1 MSGRLQGKVV
11 VVTGASR
18 GLGYRVCEAF
28 LAEGARVGLLAR
40 ESAELRAAAAALGES
55 AFALPADVS
64 DPSAVRRAFATVQA
78 RGQGLHVLVNN
89 AAVGCPQPIAEADD
103 ALLQREV
110 GVNLLGPIYC
120 MREAARLM
128 RGGGGDVVNVSSES
142 VRAPYP
148 YLSVYAATKSGLET
162 LSEGLRAELRADGI
176 RVSVLRSGRLAESGF
191 NRDWS
196 TQVRE
201 RHREQAQLQ
210 GFHAASGEPIS
221 PVVAASAIV
230 ELVCLPRAAHGSLIE
245 LRPA

>member
-18 GLGYRVCEAF
+18 GLGYRVSEAF
-28 LAEGARVGLLAR
+28 LAEGAQVGLLAR
-40 ESAELRAAAAALGES
+40 ESGELRAAEAALGNA
-55 AFALPADVS
+55 AFALPADLS
-64 DPSAVRRAFATVQA
+64 DPSAVRRAFAKVEA

-89 AAVGCPQPIAEADD
+89 AAVGCPQLITEADD

-128 RGGGGDVVNVSSES
+128 HGAGGDIVNVSSES

-148 YLSVYAATKSGLET
+148 YLAVYAATKSGLET
-162 LSEGLRAELRADGI
+162 LSEGLRAELRPRGI

-196 TQVRE
+196 PEVRQ
-201 RHREQAQLQ
+201 RHREQARIQ
-210 GFHAASGEPIS
+210 GFHAASGEPI
-221 PVVAASAIV
+221 PPEIAANAIV
-230 ELVCLPRAAHGSLIE
+230 ELVCMPRAAHGSLIE

>member
-1 MSGRLQGKVV
+1 MTGRLQGKVV

-18 GLGYRVCEAF
+18 GLGYRVCESF
-28 LAEGARVGLLAR
+28 RDEGAQIGLLAR
-40 ESAELRAAAAALGES
+40 ESNELTAAVAALGPS

-64 DPSAVRRAFATVQA
+64 DPSAVRRAFAAVES
-78 RGQGLHVLVNN
+78 RGKGLHVLVNN

-103 ALLQREV
+103 ALLQREI

-128 RGGGGDVVNVSSES
+128 RHTGGDIVNVSSES

-148 YLSVYAATKSGLET
+148 FLAVYAATKSALET
-162 LSEGLRAELRADGI
+162 LSEGLRAELRSVGI

-196 TQVRE
+196 PQVRQ
-201 RHREQAQLQ
+201 RHREQAQIQ

-221 PVVAASAIV
+221 PRVAADMIV
-230 ELVCLPRAAHGSLIE
+230 ELVCMPRAAHGSLIE